1 MAESAAV
8 ERESAEALPSF
19 DLTTRFLPDSVV
31 VAVRGEIDLLTAPAL
46 GGLVAALMDRGH
58 LDLVLDLADLDF
70 MDAQGLGVLDAV
82 RARLQ
87 MTTGSLTIRSPSGVV
102 RRLLDVAA
110 MTELVERRP
119 VRAEASALGA
129 EQCCDAPAAAGAAS
143 RPEPADGSQAVLAG
157 LAVPTDL
164 VDAALRLVT
173 ALTKATVG
181 GADGVSVSLT
191 RHGQLTTVAAS
202 DETIAQM
209 DRDQYATGEGPCLA
223 AASEGH
229 WFHVESLADEERWPQ
244 FIPRAVAGGIASIL
258 SSPLLV
264 GGRPLGALNIYSN
277 RERAFGPQDQE
288 LAALFASHA
297 SDILAEARQDVTADE
312 MGRRLRDA
320 LGTREVIA
328 QAQGVL
334 MAREGRSAETSY
346 GALRQSSKRAGITV
360 RDQAVAIL
368 ATVDTVAS
376 GQPIAKVTS

>member
-8 ERESAEALPSF
+8 ERESAEAVPSF
-19 DLTTRFLPDSVV
+19 DLITRFLPDSVV
-31 VAVRGEIDLLTAPAL
+31 VAVRGEIDLLTAPGLEA
-46 GGLVAALMDRGH
+46 LVAALMDRGH
-58 LDLVLDLADLDF
+58 LGLVLDLAELDF
-70 MDAQGLGVLDAV
+70 MDAQGLEVLDAV

-87 MTTGSLTIRSPSGVV
+87 STTGSLTIRSPSTVV
-102 RRLLDVAA
+102 RRLLDFAA
-110 MTELVERRP
+110 MTDLVELRP
-119 VRAEASALGA
+119 VRTEVTTLGA
-129 EQCCDAPAAAGAAS
+129 EQRSDAPAAAGAAS
-143 RPEPADGSQAVLAG
+143 PPEPADGSQAVLAA
-157 LAVPTDL
+157 LPVATDL

-173 ALTKATVG
+173 ALTRATVG

-297 SDILAEARQDVTADE
+297 SDILAEARQDVTAE
-312 MGRRLRDA
+312 ELGQRLRDA

-334 MAREGRSAETSY
+334 MARDGGTAEAAY
-346 GALRQSSKRAGITV
+346 GELRQSSKRAGITV
-360 RDQAVAIL
+360 RDRAIAIL
-368 ATVDTVAS
+368 ATVNAVADDV
-376 GQPIAKVTS
+376 PIAKVTS

>member
-1 MAESAAV
+1 M
-8 ERESAEALPSF
+8 
-19 DLTTRFLPDSVV
+19 
-31 VAVRGEIDLLTAPAL
+31 
-46 GGLVAALMDRGH
+46 
-58 LDLVLDLADLDF
+58 
-70 MDAQGLGVLDAV
+70 
-82 RARLQ
+82 
-87 MTTGSLTIRSPSGVV
+87 
-102 RRLLDVAA
+102 
-110 MTELVERRP
+110 
-119 VRAEASALGA
+119 
-129 EQCCDAPAAAGAAS
+129 
-143 RPEPADGSQAVLAG
+143 
-157 LAVPTDL
+157 
-164 VDAALRLVT
+164 
-173 ALTKATVG
+173 
-181 GADGVSVSLT
+181 
-191 RHGQLTTVAAS
+191 AAS

-264 GGRPLGALNIYSN
+264 GGRPMGALNIYSN

-312 MGRRLRDA
+312 MGQRLRDA

-334 MAREGRSAETSY
+334 MARGGGSAESSY
-346 GALRQSSKRAGITV
+346 GSLRQSSKRAGITV

-368 ATVDTVAS
+368 ATVDTVDTVAS
-376 GQPIAKVTS
+376 GLPIAKVTS